1 MSILDRGRSVDVND
15 ALKEIMKV
23 VTEFYT
29 DEFLDQK
36 TELNDALIDGFTKLE
51 YWDDL
56 VKNEFGCDMG
66 LTEKIKMRKMRK
78 LVSRK
83 RTGRTEAMQV
93 LSTQLAQILMHPQ
106 TALRRL
112 FGMGE

>member
-1 MSILDRGRSVDVND
+1 MSILDRGRQLDIND
-15 ALKEIMKV
+15 SLKEIMKV
-23 VTEFYT
+23 ITEFYT

-36 TELNDALIDGFTKLE
+36 TELTDSLIDGFTKLE
-51 YWDDL
+51 YWDAL
-56 VKNEFGCDMG
+56 VKDEFGCDLR
-66 LTEKIKMRKMRK
+66 LTDKIKMSKMRK

-106 TALRRL
+106 TALKRL
-112 FGMGE
+112 FGMD